1 MCYIFVSTKTN
12 KPLKFKIMTISKTFL
27 RKQIQDY
34 KNLIESYNEESRNFP
49 QIASHNAKQ
58 VLRMEGKIQ
67 AFEALINMR

>member
-1 MCYIFVSTKTN
+1 
-12 KPLKFKIMTISKTFL
+12 MTISKKLL
-27 RKQIQDY
+27 RNEINTLK
-34 KNLIESYNEESRNFP
+34 LVIESYNEESRKFP